1 MTDGNWPEPTSVLN
15 DPDVTVGMTK
25 MSEATVEFRLYE
37 NTESPHMLVAVL
49 PEQKVA
55 ILQDLV

>member
-37 NTESPHMLVAVL
+37 NTKAPHMLVAVL
-49 PEQKVA
+49 PEQ
-55 ILQDLV
+55 